1 MNMNNKHKNPKKTM
15 KTEDNKR
22 MEALAYI
29 IADLKAENI
38 EMTQRVHQLTDGYNE
53 VVRQQHEV
61 EMRKDEDSS
70 KQALDE
76 MLKMRDHCDELEK
89 KNGELEQRVHQ
100 LTTDY
105 NEAVR
110 QQHGQEARKDED
122 SYKQMQEEMQ
132 KMFDRCSELEMDNV
146 KLKRIAREF
155 YDFVEDK
162 KLYMKNKSSCG
173 YEQDRPVVV
182 FKFCQECSSY
192 LGIIE
197 GLGVICKKRL
207 ADADVVFPNND

>member
-1 MNMNNKHKNPKKTM
+1 MT
-15 KTEDNKR
+15 TEENKR

-38 EMTQRVHQLTDGYNE
+38 EMTQRVHQLTD
-53 VVRQQHEV
+53 
-61 EMRKDEDSS
+61 
-70 KQALDE
+70 
-76 MLKMRDHCDELEK
+76 
-89 KNGELEQRVHQ
+89 
-100 LTTDY
+100 DY

-110 QQHGQEARKDED
+110 QQHEVEARKDED

-132 KMFDRCSELEMDNV
+132 KMFDRCSELEMENV

-155 YDFVEDK
+155 HDFVEDK

-182 FKFCQECSSY
+182 FKFCQECSSF
-192 LGIIE
+192 LGVIE

-207 ADADVVFPNND
+207 ADAKISFPAEE

>member
-1 MNMNNKHKNPKKTM
+1 M

-38 EMTQRVHQLTDGYNE
+38 EMTQRVHQLTDVYNDA
-53 VVRQQHEV
+53 VRQQHGKE
-61 EMRKDEDSS
+61 ERKDENSS
-70 KQALDE
+70 KQTLDE
-76 MLKMRDHCDELEK
+76 MLKMRDRCDELERE
-89 KNGELEQRVHQ
+89 NGELLQRVHQ

-105 NEAVR
+105 NAAVH
-110 QQHGQEARKDED
+110 QLSCKEERKDEN
-122 SYKQMQEEMQ
+122 SSKQIQEEMQ
-132 KMFDRCSELEMDNV
+132 QMFDHCSELEMENV

-155 YDFVEDK
+155 HDFVEDK

-192 LGIIE
+192 LGVIE

-207 ADADVVFPNND
+207 AEAKISFPADE

>member
-1 MNMNNKHKNPKKTM
+1 MT
-15 KTEDNKR
+15 TEENKR

-38 EMTQRVHQLTDGYNE
+38 EMTQRVHQLMDDYNE
-53 VVRQQHEV
+53 AVRQQHGNE
-61 EMRKDEDSS
+61 ERKDEDSS
-70 KQALDE
+70 KKTLDE
-76 MLKMRDHCDELEK
+76 MMKMRDHCDELER

-105 NEAVR
+105 NDAVH
-110 QQHGQEARKDED
+110 QLGCKEERKDED
-122 SYKQMQEEMQ
+122 SSNQMQEEMQ
-132 KMFDRCSELEMDNV
+132 NMYDLCSELELDNV
-146 KLKRIAREF
+146 KLKRIAKEF
-155 YDFVEDK
+155 HAFVEDK

-192 LGIIE
+192 LGFIE

-207 ADADVVFPNND
+207 ADASVVFPNND

>member
-1 MNMNNKHKNPKKTM
+1 M
-15 KTEDNKR
+15 KTEENKR
-22 MEALAYI
+22 IEALAYI

-38 EMTQRVHQLTDGYNE
+38 EMTQRVHQLTTDYNAAVHQLVCKE
-53 VVRQQHEV
+53 A
-61 EMRKDEDSS
+61 RKDENSS
-70 KQALDE
+70 KQTLDE
-76 MLKMRDHCDELEK
+76 MLKMRDHCDELERE
-89 KNGELEQRVHQ
+89 NGELEQRVHQ
-100 LTTDY
+100 LTADY
-105 NEAVR
+105 NAAVH
-110 QQHGQEARKDED
+110 QFGCKEARKDEN

-132 KMFDRCSELEMDNV
+132 KMFDRCSELEMENV

-155 YDFVEDK
+155 HDFMEDK

-207 ADADVVFPNND
+207 ADAKVSFPADE